1 ILFVLVPSST
11 SPGLQLGLEELSVLA
26 EHDPFGNGV
35 IGIMEMLLRAE
46 CKLHLAGLYLGLSTT
61 FPMQPEWPWSGAQ
74 VESSSCLLM
83 LRSRPELLGS
93 VSLGLPVK
101 GQHCFGHLL
110 SLIHLGVQS
119 YNGHVECHLQGIQFE
134 WPSGDVLRLYEALP
148 RLLDGWSSLSH
159 LDTVPFTAQTNTR
172 VSTFNAH
179 DYLKW
184 FVKLTGHLEDINWFL
199 ISRNEAMVILR
210 TDSVQFF
217 TSVCTDTCKSYSVEH
232 HLKQSLPLDKTL
244 EPIVHVTGTVGPT
257 KMVYSVRTHTRT
269 IENRNQSSYPTL
281 NCATLRHQLFWMP
294 ELQLEVKQSEK

>member
-1 ILFVLVPSST
+1 MFCPTYQLRYYSCLLSIAVNTWQTICVHNPEEAEFYSQLIQIIRLTCALFSRQRHEGISTWRSKWQTESPWYTTDFVSPRSSVRSSLTYGLNSVTPIRRLKSFEILFVLVPSST

-110 SLIHLGVQS
+110 SLIHLGVQ
-119 YNGHVECHLQGIQFE
+119 
-134 WPSGDVLRLYEALP
+134 
-148 RLLDGWSSLSH
+148 
-159 LDTVPFTAQTNTR
+159 
-172 VSTFNAH
+172 
-179 DYLKW
+179 
-184 FVKLTGHLEDINWFL
+184 
-199 ISRNEAMVILR
+199 
-210 TDSVQFF
+210 
-217 TSVCTDTCKSYSVEH
+217 
-232 HLKQSLPLDKTL
+232 
-244 EPIVHVTGTVGPT
+244 
-257 KMVYSVRTHTRT
+257 
-269 IENRNQSSYPTL
+269 
-281 NCATLRHQLFWMP
+281 
-294 ELQLEVKQSEK
+294 